1 MTNFFTRFF
10 ALRKL
15 RRDAKNI
22 NFKENIWE
30 QQKTIKLRENKL
42 EQEKKEIQNERNKIK
57 LPSWSKML
65 LIFLFLNFTFL
76 ELFIGYVTL
85 QSFTLAFTI
94 GIMPDFTPL
103 VTLIGLVAGETISY
117 GVYCAKSK
125 AENVQGGLVRDLA
138 MKELEY
144 KYQNNNNEKQEEDA
158 KG

>member
-1 MTNFFTRFF
+1 MINFLTRFF
-10 ALRKL
+10 ELRKL
-15 RRDAKNI
+15 RRYKNNI
-22 NFKENIWE
+22 VFKENIWK
-30 QQKTIKLRENKL
+30 QLKPIKLQENKI
-42 EQEKKEIQNERNKIK
+42 EQEKKEIQKERERIM

-144 KYQNNNNEKQEEDA
+144 KYQNNNNEEQ
-158 KG
+158 GVG

>member
-1 MTNFFTRFF
+1 MTNFLTRFF

-15 RRDAKNI
+15 RRDTKNI
-22 NFKENIWE
+22 NFKENIWK

-65 LIFLFLNFTFL
+65 LVFLLFNFTVL
-76 ELFIGYVTL
+76 EFFIGYVTI
-85 QSFTLAFTI
+85 QSFALAFAV
-94 GIMPDFTPL
+94 GVMPDFTPL

-117 GVYCAKSK
+117 IVYCAKSK
-125 AENVQGGLVRDLA
+125 AENVHGGIVYDLA
-138 MKELEY
+138 IT
-144 KYQNNNNEKQEEDA
+144 EKQKEDA

>member
-1 MTNFFTRFF
+1 MTNFLTRFF

-22 NFKENIWE
+22 NFKENIWK

-42 EQEKKEIQNERNKIK
+42 EQEKKEIQNERNRIK

-65 LIFLFLNFTFL
+65 LLFLFLNFTAL
-76 ELFIGYVTL
+76 EIFIGYVTI
-85 QSFTLAFTI
+85 QSFALAFAV
-94 GIMPDFTPL
+94 GVMPDFTPL

-125 AENVQGGLVRDLA
+125 AENSQGGIVYDATMHGLKND
-138 MKELEY
+138 
-144 KYQNNNNEKQEEDA
+144 NNDSV
-158 KG
+158 G